1 MQKPRPPDAPPPLVI
16 AHRGAWGR
24 SAPST
29 PAENTLEAFEAA
41 ITLGADMIE
50 LDVRRTRD
58 GRLVVFHDARVKATP
73 TGSLPY
79 EALTA
84 KGTTSR
90 PPLLV
95 DVLSLTKDRIALNLE
110 IKEPGYLED
119 TIALLRPFGL
129 DRCLVSSFLDGVVHE
144 AKLLAPDLK
153 TGLLVG
159 TGFRKALTTRLPAAK
174 ADCIVLH
181 RRLATVTALSQAAAS
196 GVPCVIWTVNAPR
209 ALDRYLGHAA
219 VEGVVTDRPTLAL
232 ERRARLGAPA

>member
-1 MQKPRPPDAPPPLVI
+1 MLILMSSSCLVI

-24 SAPST
+24 AAPSR
-29 PAENTLEAFEAA
+29 PAGNTLEAFEAA
-41 ITLGADMIE
+41 IALEADMIE

-58 GRLVVFHDARVKATP
+58 GHLVVFHDARVKAVP

-79 EALTA
+79 DALIA
-84 KGTTSR
+84 KGTKSR
-90 PPLLV
+90 PPLLA

-110 IKEPGYLED
+110 IKESGYVEE

-129 DRCLVSSFLDGVVHE
+129 DRCLLTSFLDEVVGE
-144 AKLLAPDLK
+144 AKALAPELR

-159 TGFRKALTTRLPAAK
+159 TGFRRALTTRLPAVK
-174 ADCIVLH
+174 ADCIAPH
-181 RRLATVTALSQAAAS
+181 RRLATVTALSQAAAA

-219 VEGVVTDRPTLAL
+219 VEGVITDLPALAL
-232 ERRARLGAPA
+232 QRRSRLDP